1 MSLIC
6 FDEAVKTAYQS
17 YLVLLPGRPA
27 VISRLVVLVPVVV
40 QVVLAWCPFTQWEQ
54 HFANKTSKNC
64 SLRGEATIFI
74 NRPKSIK
81 PNLNPI
87 KPNLKPIKPNPNPN
101 PIKPNL
107 NPIKPN
113 LNPLTPNPNLNPIK
127 PNLNPQP

>member
-6 FDEAVKTAYQS
+6 FAEAVETAYQS
-17 YLVLLPGRPA
+17 YLVLWPA
-27 VISRLVVLVPVVV
+27 VISQPVVPVPVVV

-81 PNLNPI
+81 PTLNPI
-87 KPNLKPIKPNPNPN
+87 KPNLKPIKPRPNPNPY

-107 NPIKPN
+107 NPIS
-113 LNPLTPNPNLNPIK
+113 PNLNPIK
-127 PNLNPQP
+127 PNANPNPLKPNP